1 MTYRKKSQDTLD
13 MSDEIAKNLT
23 PDQVAIIVAA
33 FLYILKEITHFI
45 SNSFLKTKDKTEE
58 NTTAVKE
65 LNANISHL
73 ASRIALVEASIDK
86 FTHVQSSLIKVEKD
100 IHYAFEKIRDIK
112 SELSE

>member
-1 MTYRKKSQDTLD
+1 MGDQ
-13 MSDEIAKNLT
+13 IAKNLT

-58 NTTAVKE
+58 NTNAVKE
-65 LNANISHL
+65 LNVNITHL
-73 ASRIALVEASIDK
+73 SSRIALVEQSIDK